1 MECMRVFIE
10 VRWPIAGT
18 LHRCLSQ
25 QREVK
30 MTLYE
35 VCAVE
40 LLCCVD
46 IILEELPILKI
57 RPCTYLFGDT
67 ICIALLDNI
76 QLAVHVTT

>member
-35 VCAVE
+35 VCCGIVM
-40 LLCCVD
+40 LCSYNP
-46 IILEELPILKI
+46 EELPILIK
-57 RPCTYLFGDT
+57 RPLTFLVIQC
-67 ICIALLDNI
+67 ALLC
-76 QLAVHVTT
+76 